1 MLETIQTIEEN
12 RRGVLVIM
20 ESGEKLWFSREALC
34 QRPTLQPGQELD
46 MEQTRSWLLPRQYP
60 EALNTAVAMLA
71 QRARAS
77 GEIKKKLAQKPYM
90 DDTVDMV
97 LYKLEKEGLLDDQT
111 FAREWAASRSRCQM
125 GKARILQELKQ
136 KGIDRETAQAA
147 LEELDQEEKDEAAA
161 ALAYRLAKR
170 HIGESDSRKVMQKML
185 MAMARRGYGYE
196 ESRAAIQRALEQLE
210 EEA

>member
-1 MLETIQTIEEN
+1 MQERIQTIEEN
-12 RRGVLVIM
+12 RRGALVTM

-34 QRPTLQPGQELD
+34 QHPTLLPGQELD
-46 MEQTRSWLLPRQYP
+46 MEQTKSWLLPRQYP

-77 GEIKKKLAQKPYM
+77 GEIKKKLAQKPYL

-97 LYKLEKEGLLDDQT
+97 LYKLEKEGLLDDVA
-111 FAREWAASRSRCQM
+111 FSKEWAAARSRSQV
-125 GKARILQELKQ
+125 GKARILQELRQ

-147 LEELDQEEKDEAAA
+147 VEELDQEEKEQAAA
-161 ALAYRLAKR
+161 ALACRLVKR
-170 HIGESDSRKVMQKML
+170 HRNESDPRKAMQKML

-196 ESRAAIQRALEQLE
+196 ESRAAIQRALELLE